1 MNILDNR
8 FDYSYAVSHR
18 LEIPNKYITI
28 KSKKIRIELLV
39 TNGFV
44 KLYTYKGRV
53 YNIFQNNDEH
63 TIPDWKFHFNVKRE
77 HIPKS
82 FNIISQTLLEHIIK
96 NTEEKDII
104 DDLIISMKAYNI
116 NLCTEMQAGREITL
130 YIYTFD
136 ERLNEETYEI
146 DDKDENGEIKKIKY
160 TFNKNEEKKFNF
172 YYNLL
177 IDIEKKLESKKIKKT
192 IKDGCAYGDLWIG
205 KYASLRN
212 EAYCEGKNDGYV
224 YPPNEKGWN
233 STKQKMPF
241 SWIDIFRIRYTLVY
255 KENKFYFVF
264 FSLIIFII
272 SILIYFFDII
282 KFYH

>member
-146 DDKDENGEIKKIKY
+146 DDKDENGEIKK
-160 TFNKNEEKKFNF
+160 
-172 YYNLL
+172 
-177 IDIEKKLESKKIKKT
+177 T

-205 KYASLRN
+205 KYSSLRN
-212 EAYCEGKNDGYV
+212 EAYCKGENGGLV

-241 SWIDIFRIRYTLVY
+241 SWIDIFRMRYALVY
-255 KENKFYFVF
+255 KKNQFYFIF
-264 FSLIIFII
+264 FSLIILII
-272 SILIYFFDII
+272 SILIYFL
-282 KFYH
+282 YL